1 MHSISFL
8 NELQI
13 LILANDF
20 CLFSIIYKTILSNKA
35 LTKNQRDIQLRE
47 HQPIFQFCES
57 YLKADLICASFNTVR
72 TTDMAII

>member
-47 HQPIFQFCES
+47 H
-57 YLKADLICASFNTVR
+57 
-72 TTDMAII
+72 